1 MLPRT
6 IIGSSCEDAAD
17 EEACLAERKSEP
29 VLRSHPVPF
38 WAAR

>member
-17 EEACLAERKSEP
+17 EEACLVERESDP
-29 VLRSHPVPF
+29 VFKER
-38 WAAR
+38 R